1 MTVTGAGSA
10 GTVTPVKAHGLTT
23 GHKVV
28 ITGSNSTPTLN
39 GTHAV
44 TVLSTTTFSV
54 AVNVTGAGTAGTVV
68 PEKVYAVDNGQAG
81 DAIYFG
87 SDDPFTQI
95 RLNLSDVLT
104 SSSTGRNDVTWE
116 YFRGESLSGST
127 WSETN
132 DWVALSVTDSTANL
146 RTSGTNT
153 IIFDMPDSWRPIQPG
168 IKESNATDQSFGKPA
183 YYVRAKLGSNQG
195 SPATSAAKIV
205 QGWFGP
211 NLWST
216 NLEDGTNS
224 GVTSTRH
231 SNPQSHGLTLSEREQ
246 HGPQRMPIAGYE
258 LRDHPTEFVNKIA
271 VRGINGSY
279 GVAEDTSSQTTYGVI
294 KERIIDDS
302 SLTSSAQ
309 CYQRALSLLEK
320 VKSTATTTIREC
332 RIRLPAPPIYTYL
345 NEPKMVRAGD
355 RVNVDIPTAG
365 VSNESWLLYSM
376 TCNVSGGGWKGSPH
390 QV

>member
-1 MTVTGAGSA
+1 MYWARCYIASGTPTRVATLRDVKTSANAILEYFDRGSTPWLNNAPATVNASIANTVLPYCYRYDTSASAGSKFTDYSQEIQSSTSGTSFTISGNTVANPTVVTTTGVGLTIRANSVATPTLVTTTTAHGLVMGDSVVITGSNSTPSINGTHVITPATDRSFEINVTVTGAGSA

-146 RTSGTNT
+146 RT
-153 IIFDMPDSWRPIQPG
+153 
-168 IKESNATDQSFGKPA
+168 
-183 YYVRAKLGSNQG
+183 
-195 SPATSAAKIV
+195 
-205 QGWFGP
+205 
-211 NLWST
+211 
-216 NLEDGTNS
+216 
-224 GVTSTRH
+224 
-231 SNPQSHGLTLSEREQ
+231 
-246 HGPQRMPIAGYE
+246 
-258 LRDHPTEFVNKIA
+258 
-271 VRGINGSY
+271 
-279 GVAEDTSSQTTYGVI
+279 
-294 KERIIDDS
+294 
-302 SLTSSAQ
+302 
-309 CYQRALSLLEK
+309 
-320 VKSTATTTIREC
+320 
-332 RIRLPAPPIYTYL
+332 
-345 NEPKMVRAGD
+345 
-355 RVNVDIPTAG
+355 
-365 VSNESWLLYSM
+365 
-376 TCNVSGGGWKGSPH
+376 
-390 QV
+390 